1 MSLPTLGVVIVS
13 FNASTEL
20 LDCLESLLAAPDVA
34 LHVVV
39 VDNASSDDT
48 VARFEDWASGKAP
61 YAPPEDLPFALPPAA
76 KPLALVDAT
85 AKAPSAPQITL
96 IRSAVN
102 LGFAGGVNLGLAC
115 LAANPAINRFW
126 VLNPDSVV
134 APETPHAF
142 ATYQGELARFSLM
155 GGRVTYVD
163 PPDRIQSDGGIINYR
178 TGVTSN
184 LNQGRNAA
192 QTPPPRNSFDFI
204 SGASMVASRAFYETA
219 GPLPEEYFLYYEEV
233 DWALRRGD
241 LPLVFCPE
249 ARVYHRVGSSIGSRT
264 MTRVATPF
272 STYFLYRARMM
283 FLRRYAKGGL
293 AGAWAYALAKAGQLA
308 LKGYRAEAAA
318 LLAGSW
324 GGAPPKA
331 IRARLSPEA
340 ARLAF
345 DKAAGT

>member
-1 MSLPTLGVVIVS
+1 MPVSTLGVVIVS

-20 LDCLESLLAAPDVA
+20 LDCLESLLAAPDVS
-34 LHVVV
+34 LHIVV

-48 VARFEDWASGKAP
+48 VADFKRWASGVQA
-61 YAPPEDLPFALPPAA
+61 YTPPDDLPFTLHPAA
-76 KPLALVDAT
+76 KPLDVVGAE
-85 AKAPSAPQITL
+85 AKAPAAPQITL
-96 IRSAVN
+96 IQSGVN

-115 LAANPAINRFW
+115 LAANPAITRFW

-134 APETPHAF
+134 APQTPHAF
-142 ATYQGELARFSLM
+142 ATYEAPEGVFSLM

-163 PPDRIQSDGGIINYR
+163 PPDTIQSDGGIINYR

-184 LNQGRNAA
+184 LNQGQKAGNAL
-192 QTPPPRNSFDFI
+192 PLSEIDFI
-204 SGASMVASRAFYETA
+204 SGASMVASRLFYETA

-233 DWALRRGD
+233 DWALRRGE

-283 FLRRYAKGGL
+283 FLRRYAPKGL
-293 AGAWAYALAKAGQLA
+293 SGAWVYAVAKAAQLA
-308 LKGYRAEAAA
+308 LKGYRAEAMA
-318 LLAGSW
+318 LLKGSW
-324 GGAPPKA
+324 GAAPPKDV
-331 IRARLSPEA
+331 RARLSIEA
-340 ARLAF
+340 AKRAF
-345 DKAAGT
+345 DVPSKG

>member
-1 MSLPTLGVVIVS
+1 MPLPSLGVVIVS

-34 LHVVV
+34 LHIVV

-48 VARFEDWASGKAP
+48 VAQFEAWASGAAP
-61 YAPPEDLPFALPPAA
+61 YVPPEDLPFALTAA
-76 KPLALVDAT
+76 PKPLALVDAQANART
-85 AKAPSAPQITL
+85 NAPATPQITL
-96 IRSAVN
+96 IRSA
-102 LGFAGGVNLGLAC
+102 VNLGLAC

-134 APETPHAF
+134 APETPLAF
-142 ATYQGELARFSLM
+142 ATYHGDAARFSLM

-163 PPDRIQSDGGIINYR
+163 PPDHILSDGGIINYR

-184 LNQGRNAA
+184 LHQGRDAS
-192 QTPPPRNSFDFI
+192 QTPAPQTEFDFI

-233 DWALRRGD
+233 DWALRRRD

-308 LKGYRAEAAA
+308 LKGHRAEAVA

-331 IRARLSPEA
+331 VRARLSVEA
-340 ARLAF
+340 AKLAF
-345 DKAAGT
+345 DRPAKP